1 MKKRIEVDLLLLW
14 LVGGS
19 IMYIIKIW
27 IVKLQNIYIYNGK
40 LTGFMYTIDVASAL
54 GCVGE
59 LSEVVEN
66 INDDVNS

>member
-1 MKKRIEVDLLLLW
+1 
-14 LVGGS
+14 
-19 IMYIIKIW
+19 MYIIKIW